1 MSVSTD
7 NLAGNG
13 DSPAENR
20 LPLRWLVI
28 MIGSAAAAGLTGTAA
43 GVAASIGA
51 KFLVEPQHAVAVGIA
66 MGAAAAVK
74 TFMKTMQQLHQCLE
88 R

>member
-7 NLAGNG
+7 NPGGNG
-13 DSPAENR
+13 DTPADSR

-28 MIGSAAAAGLTGTAA
+28 MIGSCASAGLAGAAA
-43 GVAASIGA
+43 GVAAGIGA
-51 KFLVEPQHAVAVGIA
+51 EFVVEPQNAVPVGIVVGAAVATR
-66 MGAAAAVK
+66 
-74 TFMKTMQQLHQCLE
+74 TFVKTMQQLHQILE